1 MSQTTERFV
10 TPAPPTERPIPSR
23 LWKAAGGLALG
34 HVVLML
40 TGVIMMETPTVH
52 EGQAGVEHSYV
63 EGNLTQIFA
72 GGYVEMIAFVLIIPV
87 FVFLARAIGRRTEVG
102 RWAAQTAAAAGLAYV
117 AVVVA
122 GGFAA
127 GAAAAYGA
135 KQGLDLQ
142 TVLTVN
148 NIRNF
153 AYFLS
158 LALLGAH
165 AIGLGTAALSDRTM
179 TRWVGWGGI
188 GTGIVLVTAVPA
200 GSIGLQDYATLVWLV
215 WFIGVA
221 VCLLRHRDVESS
233 RTEADAARMRNA

>member
-1 MSQTTERFV
+1 MSHATETFR
-10 TPAPPTERPIPSR
+10 TPNPRTETPIPSH

-34 HVVLML
+34 HVGLML
-40 TGVIMMETPTVH
+40 TGVILMGTPTVH

-63 EGNLTQIFA
+63 EGNLTQIFT

-102 RWAAQTAAAAGLAYV
+102 RWATQTAAAAGLGYV

-135 KQGLDLQ
+135 QQGLDLQ

-165 AIGLGTAALSDRTM
+165 AIGLGIAALSDRTM

-200 GSIGLQDYATLVWLV
+200 ASVGLQDYATLVWVV
-215 WFIGVA
+215 WWIGVA
-221 VCLLRHRDVESS
+221 VCLLRHRD
-233 RTEADAARMRNA
+233 A